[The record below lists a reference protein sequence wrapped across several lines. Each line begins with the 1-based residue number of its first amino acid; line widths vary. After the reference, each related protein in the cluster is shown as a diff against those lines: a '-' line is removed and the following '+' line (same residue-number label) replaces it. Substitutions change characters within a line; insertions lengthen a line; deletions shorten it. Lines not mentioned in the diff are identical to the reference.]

1 MPLAK
6 GPSKKTQLVN
16 KNPKNTPKN
25 QLKIPVYKL
34 KLFSPVNNFS
44 GYPNF
49 FLNSTKSVKNT
60 ADQPAKAIPIKP
72 KNDWNILKKL
82 SLINNTYIPK
92 VNIMIT
98 WILIAVKLFT
108 FIFKV
113 DKFTLAERKL
123 ITDGATK
130 PTNAVIK

>member
-1 MPLAK
+1 M
-6 GPSKKTQLVN
+6 
-16 KNPKNTPKN
+16 
-25 QLKIPVYKL
+25 IEIY
-34 KLFSPVNNFS
+34 
-44 GYPNF
+44 
-49 FLNSTKSVKNT
+49 
-60 ADQPAKAIPIKP
+60 
-72 KNDWNILKKL
+72 LKKL